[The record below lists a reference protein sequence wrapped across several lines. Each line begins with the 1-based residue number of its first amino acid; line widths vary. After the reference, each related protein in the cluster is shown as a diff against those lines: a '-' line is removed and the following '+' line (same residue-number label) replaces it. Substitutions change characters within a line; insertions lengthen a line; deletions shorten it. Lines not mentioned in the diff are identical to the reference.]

1 MYDPTPIKNHE
12 NIVLNIISADAKIG
26 RAFNVK
32 GRPNVPESIEKF
44 GHWIK
49 TKKMEMSFSSYNEKP
64 PIHSGVQKIR
74 AYFTFSNT
82 QFSHVK

>member
-44 GHWIK
+44 GH
-49 TKKMEMSFSSYNEKP
+49 
-64 PIHSGVQKIR
+64 
-74 AYFTFSNT
+74 
-82 QFSHVK
+82 